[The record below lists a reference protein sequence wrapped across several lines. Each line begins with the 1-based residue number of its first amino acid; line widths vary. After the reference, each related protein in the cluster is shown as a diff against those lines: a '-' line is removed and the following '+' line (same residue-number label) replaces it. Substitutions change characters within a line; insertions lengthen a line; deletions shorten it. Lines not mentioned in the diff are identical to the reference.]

1 MVDEVAGV
9 LRAFVPFPLPRC
21 ICMIEIMSNK
31 GSELSLEQEEAA
43 QGQDVFRAP
52 GRDLLAEQ
60 AMDQAEA
67 SGWIADENL
76 RWPSEETV
84 EEVAER
90 RHELYET
97 MRRLEAAVARP
108 SGLADWRIEI
118 EAAITDLDKSLGDHI
133 RRTESDDGLLAEILE
148 DSPHLATRIA
158 DLETEH
164 EELRTACRTALF
176 MAADWSPTTLRRKTN
191 ILLARLAIHRQTGA
205 EILYDA
211 YNVDIATGD

>member
-1 MVDEVAGV
+1 
-9 LRAFVPFPLPRC
+9 
-21 ICMIEIMSNK
+21 MIEIMSNQRSK
-31 GSELSLEQEEAA
+31 LSLEQEEAA
-43 QGQDVFRAP
+43 QGQDLFRAP

-60 AMDQAEA
+60 PMDQTEA
-67 SGWIADENL
+67 SDWIADGNL

-84 EEVAER
+84 EGVAER

-133 RRTESDDGLLAEILE
+133 RCTESDDGLLAEILE
-148 DSPHLATRIA
+148 GSPHLAPRIA

-164 EELRTACRTALF
+164 QELRTACRTALF

-191 ILLARLAIHRQTGA
+191 VLLARLAIHRQTGA